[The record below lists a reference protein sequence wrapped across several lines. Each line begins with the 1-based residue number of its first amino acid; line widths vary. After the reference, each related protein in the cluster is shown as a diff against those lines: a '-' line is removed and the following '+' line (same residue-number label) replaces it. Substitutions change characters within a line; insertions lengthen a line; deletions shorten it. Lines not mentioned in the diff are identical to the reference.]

1 GALCTLSL
9 PPLTTCRDP
18 RSCPR
23 LSHLQSE
30 QICFLLP
37 KEACPQESSR
47 PQHCRALRSVQPYA
61 EDLVLARRQVRRCCN
76 GSSLQQNFGSQ
87 ESRRGSPWAAAAG
100 QRGPSKNGPSC
111 CALRDH
117 LALAP
122 PWCREYRRAR

>member
-1 GALCTLSL
+1 TVCTLSDDTIIKLYTLSLHDAL
-9 PPLTTCRDP
+9 PI
-18 RSCPR
+18 S
-23 LSHLQSE
+23 
-30 QICFLLP
+30 

-122 PWCREYRRAR
+122 PWC